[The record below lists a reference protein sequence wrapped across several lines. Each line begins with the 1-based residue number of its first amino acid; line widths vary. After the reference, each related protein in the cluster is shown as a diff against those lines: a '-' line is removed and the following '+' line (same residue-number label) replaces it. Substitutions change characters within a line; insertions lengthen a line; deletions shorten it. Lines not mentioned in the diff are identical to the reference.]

1 MMTSKALA
9 TGPFLAF
16 LLVACG
22 GSQSGSSTPQV
33 TETVVDAGAPDVAP
47 PPLPALF
54 IRLGGKENLAKIVD
68 SLLANASAD
77 PELKKAFAKTTG
89 AKAEHL
95 KAMLVDQL
103 CELSGGDCK
112 YTGKTM
118 RDAHKGMKISD
129 SQWKAFL
136 LDLDYALQ
144 ENKIADADR
153 AELAGLLGPLK
164 EEMTE
169 APAIKK

>member
-9 TGPFLAF
+9 TAPFLAF

-22 GSQSGSSTPQV
+22 GSQSGSSLPQV
-33 TETVVDAGAPDVAP
+33 TETIVDAGPADTGP

-54 IRLGGKENLAKIVD
+54 IRLGGKENLGKIVD

-118 RDAHKGMKISD
+118 RDAHKGMKITD